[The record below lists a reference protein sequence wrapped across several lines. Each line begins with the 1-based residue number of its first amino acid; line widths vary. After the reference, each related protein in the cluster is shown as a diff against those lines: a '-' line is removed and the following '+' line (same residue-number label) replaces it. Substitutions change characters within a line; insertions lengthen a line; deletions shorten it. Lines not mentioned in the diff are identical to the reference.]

1 MHLCMGEVAREKWS
15 VWRSVADLLMLELLL
30 EGRLGLDDPNGVVV
44 GQSWNS
50 CWKFFLAATSFD
62 GGSEL

>member
-1 MHLCMGEVAREKWS
+1 MRTCMGEVAREKWPM
-15 VWRSVADLLMLELLL
+15 WRSVADLLMLELLL
-30 EGRLGLDDPNGVVV
+30 EGRSSPDDPNGVVT

-50 CWKFFLAATSFD
+50 RWKFFLAATSFD